1 MVGGESGG
9 QRVEGEV
16 VDGGGWS
23 RETLWINPMASSEN
37 RVSERPAILQ

>member
-16 VDGGGWS
+16 VDGGGS